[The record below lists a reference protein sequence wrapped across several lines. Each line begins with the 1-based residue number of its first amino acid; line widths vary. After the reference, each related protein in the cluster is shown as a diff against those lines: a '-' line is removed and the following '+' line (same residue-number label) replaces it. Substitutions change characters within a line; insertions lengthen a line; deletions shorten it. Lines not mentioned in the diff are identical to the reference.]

1 MNMMNLKNKVILI
14 TGAGTGLG
22 KALALVAGQAGAK
35 VICVGRRKDK
45 IQQTAEEVTKAGGMG
60 TAVEMDVTDLKSV
73 EKGLKMAE
81 KVGPIDVLINNA
93 GIITG
98 LKAVQD
104 LPVEEWDK
112 IMATNVR
119 GPYLMIRAILPG
131 MIQRGFGRILN
142 ISAPIKHLPK
152 ASAYCASK
160 CALDSLTKAVGYE
173 LKGMDVII
181 NAVEPPFLDT
191 EMHKGGKKPEE
202 VVAQVMELAMLE
214 ADSQSGRVIKI
225 P

>member
-1 MNMMNLKNKVILI
+1 MNLKDKVVLI
-14 TGAGTGLG
+14 TGAGSGLG
-22 KALALVAGQAGAK
+22 KALALAAGQVGAK
-35 VICVGRRKDK
+35 VICAGRRKER
-45 IQQTAEEVTKAGGMG
+45 IQQTADEVSKVGGMG

-98 LKAVQD
+98 MKAVQD

-112 IMATNVR
+112 IMSTNVR
-119 GPYLMIRAILPG
+119 GPYLLMRAILPG

-173 LKGMDVII
+173 LKGVDVII

-202 VVAQVMELAMLE
+202 VVIQILDLVGLE
-214 ADSQSGRVIKI
+214 AGSQSGRIVKI
-225 P
+225 G

>member
-1 MNMMNLKNKVILI
+1 MNLKNKVILI
-14 TGAGTGLG
+14 TGAGSGLG
-22 KALALVAGQAGAK
+22 KALALAAGQVGAK
-35 VICVGRRKDK
+35 VICAGRRMDK
-45 IQQTAEEVTKAGGMG
+45 IQQTADEVTKVGGVG
-60 TAVEMDVTDLKSV
+60 TAVEIDVTDLKSV
-73 EKGLKMAE
+73 EKCLKMAE
-81 KVGPIDVLINNA
+81 KVGPIDILINNA

-98 LKAVQD
+98 MKAVQD

-119 GPYLMIRAILPG
+119 GPYLLMRAILPG

-173 LKGMDVII
+173 LKGVDVII

-202 VVAQVMELAMLE
+202 VVAQILELVALE
-214 ADSQSGRVIKI
+214 AGSQSGRIVKI
-225 P
+225 A

>member
-1 MNMMNLKNKVILI
+1 MNLKDKVVLI
-14 TGAGTGLG
+14 TGAGSGLG
-22 KALALVAGQAGAK
+22 KTLALAAGQVGAK
-35 VICVGRRKDK
+35 VICAGRRKDK
-45 IQQTAEEVTKAGGMG
+45 IQQTADEVNKAGGTG
-60 TAVEMDVTDLKSV
+60 TAVEIDVTDLKSV

-98 LKAVQD
+98 MKAVQD

-119 GPYLMIRAILPG
+119 GPYLLMRAILPG

-160 CALDSLTKAVGYE
+160 CALDSLTKAVSYE
-173 LKGMDVII
+173 LKGLDILV

-202 VVAQVMELAMLE
+202 VVAQILELVALE
-214 ADSQSGRVIKI
+214 AGSQSGRIVKI
-225 P
+225 A

>member
-1 MNMMNLKNKVILI
+1 M
-14 TGAGTGLG
+14 G
-22 KALALVAGQAGAK
+22 KALAVAAGQVGAK
-35 VICVGRRKDK
+35 VICAGRRKDK
-45 IQQTAEEVTKAGGMG
+45 IQHTADEVSKAGGMG

-73 EKGLKMAE
+73 EKGVKLVE

-98 LKAVQD
+98 MKAVQD

-119 GPYLMIRAILPG
+119 GPYLLMRAILPG

-160 CALDSLTKAVGYE
+160 CVLDSLTKAVSYE
-173 LKGMDVII
+173 LKGLDVLV

-191 EMHKGGKKPEE
+191 EMHKGGKKAEE
-202 VVAQVMELAMLE
+202 VVAPIMELVSAE
-214 ADSQSGRVIKI
+214 TGSQSGRIVKLA
-225 P
+225 

>member
-1 MNMMNLKNKVILI
+1 MNLKNKVILI
-14 TGAGTGLG
+14 TGAGSGLG
-22 KALALVAGQAGAK
+22 KALALAAGQVGAK
-35 VICVGRRKDK
+35 VICAGRRKDK
-45 IQQTAEEVTKAGGMG
+45 IQQTADEVNKVGGMG
-60 TAVEMDVTDLKSV
+60 TAMEMDVTDLKSV
-73 EKGLKMAE
+73 EKSLKMAE
-81 KVGPIDVLINNA
+81 KVGPIDILINNA

-98 LKAVQD
+98 MKAVQD

-119 GPYLMIRAILPG
+119 GPYLLMRAILPG
-131 MIQRGFGRILN
+131 MMQRGFGRILN

-173 LKGMDVII
+173 LKGVDVII

-202 VVAQVMELAMLE
+202 VVAQILELVALE
-214 ADSQSGRVIKI
+214 AGSQSGRIVKI
-225 P
+225 A

>member
-1 MNMMNLKNKVILI
+1 MMNLNNRVMLI
-14 TGAGTGLG
+14 TGAGSGLG
-22 KALALVAGQAGAK
+22 KALAVAAGQAGAK
-35 VICVGRRKDK
+35 VICAGRRKDK
-45 IQQTAEEVTKAGGMG
+45 IQQTADELTKAGGIG
-60 TAVEMDVTDLKSV
+60 TAVEMDLTDLQSV
-73 EKGLKMAE
+73 EKGLKQAE
-81 KVGPIDVLINNA
+81 KVGPIEILFNNA

-98 LKAVQD
+98 FKAVKD

-131 MIQRGFGRILN
+131 MIQRGFGRIVN

-173 LKGMDVII
+173 LKGVDIII

-191 EMHKGGKKPEE
+191 EMHTGGKKPEE
-202 VVAQVMELAMLE
+202 VVAQVMELATLE
-214 ADSQSGRVIKI
+214 AGSQSGRVIKI

>member
-1 MNMMNLKNKVILI
+1 MNLKDKVVLI
-14 TGAGTGLG
+14 TGAGSGLG
-22 KALALVAGQAGAK
+22 KALAVAAGQVGAK
-35 VICVGRRKDK
+35 VICAGRRKDK
-45 IQQTAEEVTKAGGMG
+45 IQHTADEVSKAGGMG

-73 EKGLKMAE
+73 EKGVKLVE

-98 LKAVQD
+98 MKAVQD
-104 LPVEEWDK
+104 LPVEECDK

-119 GPYLMIRAILPG
+119 GPYLLMRAILPG

-160 CALDSLTKAVGYE
+160 CALDSLTKAVSYE
-173 LKGMDVII
+173 LKGLDVLV

-191 EMHKGGKKPEE
+191 EMHKGGKKAEE
-202 VVAQVMELAMLE
+202 VVAPIMELVSAE
-214 ADSQSGRVIKI
+214 TGSQSGRIVKLA
-225 P
+225 

>member
-1 MNMMNLKNKVILI
+1 MNLKDKVVLI
-14 TGAGTGLG
+14 TGAGSGLG
-22 KALALVAGQAGAK
+22 KALALAAGQVGAK
-35 VICVGRRKDK
+35 VICAGRRTDK
-45 IQQTAEEVTKAGGMG
+45 IQQTSDEVTKVGGVGM
-60 TAVEMDVTDLKSV
+60 TVEMDVTDLKSV

-98 LKAVQD
+98 MKAVQD

-112 IMATNVR
+112 IMSTNVR
-119 GPYLMIRAILPG
+119 GPYLLMRAILPG
-131 MIQRGFGRILN
+131 MIQRGFGRVLN

-173 LKGMDVII
+173 LKGVDVII

-202 VVAQVMELAMLE
+202 VVAQILELVALE
-214 ADSQSGRVIKI
+214 AGSQSGRIVKMA
-225 P
+225 

>member
-1 MNMMNLKNKVILI
+1 MNLKDKVVLI
-14 TGAGTGLG
+14 TGAGSGLG
-22 KALALVAGQAGAK
+22 KALAVAAGQVGAK
-35 VICVGRRKDK
+35 VICAGRRKDK
-45 IQQTAEEVTKAGGMG
+45 IQQTEDEVNKAGGRG
-60 TAVEMDVTDLKSV
+60 TAVEMDVADLKSV
-73 EKGLKMAE
+73 EEGLKIAE

-98 LKAVQD
+98 MKAVQD

-119 GPYLMIRAILPG
+119 GPYLLIRAILPG

-173 LKGMDVII
+173 LKGVDVII

-202 VVAQVMELAMLE
+202 VVAQILELVALE
-214 ADSQSGRVIKI
+214 AGSQSGRIVKI
-225 P
+225 A

>member
-1 MNMMNLKNKVILI
+1 MNIRDKVILI
-14 TGAGTGLG
+14 TGAGSGLG

-35 VICVGRRKDK
+35 VICAGRRKDK
-45 IQQTAEEVTKAGGMG
+45 IQQIAEEVTQAGGVG
-60 TAVEMDVTDLKSV
+60 LAVEMDVTDLKSV
-73 EKGLKMAE
+73 EKGLKQAE
-81 KVGPIDVLINNA
+81 KMGPIEILFNNA

-104 LPVEEWDK
+104 LPIEEWDK

-119 GPYLMIRAILPG
+119 GPYLLIRAILPG
-131 MIQRGFGRILN
+131 MIQRGFGRIVN

-173 LKGMDVII
+173 LKGVDIII

-191 EMHKGGKKPEE
+191 EMHTGGKKPEE
-202 VVAQVMELAMLE
+202 VVAQVMELATLE
-214 ADSQSGRVIKI
+214 AGSQCGRIVKI
-225 P
+225 A

>member
-1 MNMMNLKNKVILI
+1 MNLKDKVVLI
-14 TGAGTGLG
+14 TGAGSGLG
-22 KALALVAGQAGAK
+22 KALAITAGQAGAK
-35 VICVGRRKDK
+35 VICAGRRKDK
-45 IQQTAEEVTKAGGMG
+45 IQQTAEEVTKAGGLG
-60 TAVEMDVTDLKSV
+60 TAMEIDVTDLKSV
-73 EKGLKMAE
+73 EKGVKMAE

-119 GPYLMIRAILPG
+119 GPYLMIRSILPG

-173 LKGMDVII
+173 LKGVDVII

-202 VVAQVMELAMLE
+202 VVSQILDLVGLE
-214 ADSQSGRVIKI
+214 AGSQSGRIVKI
-225 P
+225 G

>member
-1 MNMMNLKNKVILI
+1 
-14 TGAGTGLG
+14 LG
-22 KALALVAGQAGAK
+22 KALAAVAGQVGAK
-35 VICVGRRKDK
+35 VICAGRRKDK
-45 IQQTAEEVTKAGGMG
+45 IQHTADEVSKAGGMG

-73 EKGLKMAE
+73 EKGVKMAE

-98 LKAVQD
+98 MKAVQD

-173 LKGMDVII
+173 LKGVDVII

-202 VVAQVMELAMLE
+202 VVAQILELAALD
-214 ADSQSGRVIKI
+214 AGAPSGRVIKLG
-225 P
+225 

>member
-1 MNMMNLKNKVILI
+1 MNLKNKVILI
-14 TGAGTGLG
+14 TGAGSGLG
-22 KALALVAGQAGAK
+22 KALALAAGQVGAK
-35 VICVGRRKDK
+35 VICAGRRKDK
-45 IQQTAEEVTKAGGMG
+45 IQQTSDEVNKVGGMG
-60 TAVEMDVTDLKSV
+60 TAMEMDVTDLKSV

-81 KVGPIDVLINNA
+81 KVGPIDFLINNA

-98 LKAVQD
+98 MKAVQD

-119 GPYLMIRAILPG
+119 GPYLLMRAILPG

-160 CALDSLTKAVGYE
+160 CALDSLTKAVSYE
-173 LKGMDVII
+173 LKGLDILV

-202 VVAQVMELAMLE
+202 VVAQILELVGLE
-214 ADSQSGRVIKI
+214 AGSQSGRIVKI
-225 P
+225 A

>member
-1 MNMMNLKNKVILI
+1 MNLLDKVILI

-22 KALALVAGQAGAK
+22 KALALAAGQVGAK
-35 VICVGRRKDK
+35 VICAGRRKDK
-45 IQQTAEEVTKAGGMG
+45 IQQTADEVSKAGGTG
-60 TAVEMDVTDLKSV
+60 TAVEMDVTDLKSI

-81 KVGPIDVLINNA
+81 KVGPIDILINNA

-98 LKAVQD
+98 MKAVQD

-119 GPYLMIRAILPG
+119 GPYLLMRTILPG

-160 CALDSLTKAVGYE
+160 CALDSLTKAVSYE
-173 LKGMDVII
+173 LKGLDILV

-202 VVAQVMELAMLE
+202 VVAQILELVALE
-214 ADSQSGRVIKI
+214 AGSQSGRIVKI
-225 P
+225 A

>member
-1 MNMMNLKNKVILI
+1 MNLKNKVILI
-14 TGAGTGLG
+14 TGAGSGLG
-22 KALALVAGQAGAK
+22 KALALAAGQVGAK
-35 VICVGRRKDK
+35 VICAGRRKDK
-45 IQQTAEEVTKAGGMG
+45 IQQTADEVNKVGGMG
-60 TAVEMDVTDLKSV
+60 TTIEMDVTDLKSV
-73 EKGLKMAE
+73 EKALKMAE
-81 KVGPIDVLINNA
+81 KVGPIDILINNA

-98 LKAVQD
+98 MKAVQD

-119 GPYLMIRAILPG
+119 GPYLLMRAILPG

-173 LKGMDVII
+173 LKGVDVII

-202 VVAQVMELAMLE
+202 VVAQILELVALE
-214 ADSQSGRVIKI
+214 AGSQSGRIVKI
-225 P
+225 A

>member
-1 MNMMNLKNKVILI
+1 MNIRDKVILI
-14 TGAGTGLG
+14 TGAGSGLG

-35 VICVGRRKDK
+35 VICAGRRKERIQK
-45 IQQTAEEVTKAGGMG
+45 IAEEVTQAGGVG
-60 TAVEMDVTDLKSV
+60 LAVEMDVTDLKSV
-73 EKGLKMAE
+73 EKGLKQAE
-81 KVGPIDVLINNA
+81 KMGPIEILFNNA

-104 LPVEEWDK
+104 LPIEEWDK

-119 GPYLMIRAILPG
+119 GPYLLIRAILPG
-131 MIQRGFGRILN
+131 MIQRGFGRIVN

-173 LKGMDVII
+173 LKGVDIII

-191 EMHKGGKKPEE
+191 EMHTGGKKPEE
-202 VVAQVMELAMLE
+202 VVAQVMELATLE
-214 ADSQSGRVIKI
+214 AGSQCGKI
-225 P
+225 VKIA

>member
-1 MNMMNLKNKVILI
+1 MNLKDRVVLI
-14 TGAGTGLG
+14 TGAGSGLG
-22 KALALVAGQAGAK
+22 KALAIAAGQEGAK
-35 VICVGRRKDK
+35 VICAGRRKER
-45 IQQTAEEVTKAGGMG
+45 IQQVAEEVTKVGGVGM
-60 TAVEMDVTDLKSV
+60 AVEIDVMDEKSV
-73 EKGLKMAE
+73 EKGVKQAE
-81 KVGPIDVLINNA
+81 KNGPIDILINNA

-98 LKAVQD
+98 MKAVQD

-119 GPYLMIRAILPG
+119 GPYLLVRAILPG
-131 MIQRGFGRILN
+131 MVQRGFGRILN

-160 CALDSLTKAVGYE
+160 CALDSLTKAVSYE
-173 LKGMDVII
+173 LKGLDILV

-202 VVAQVMELAMLE
+202 VVAQILELAALDVG
-214 ADSQSGRVIKI
+214 AHSGRVIKLG
-225 P
+225 

>member
-1 MNMMNLKNKVILI
+1 MTLKDKVILI
-14 TGAGTGLG
+14 TGAGSGLG
-22 KALALVAGQAGAK
+22 KALAVAAGQVGAK
-35 VICVGRRKDK
+35 VICAGRRKDK
-45 IQQTAEEVTKAGGMG
+45 IQQTADEVSKAGSTG
-60 TAVEMDVTDLKSV
+60 TAVEMDVTDLKSI

-81 KVGPIDVLINNA
+81 KVGPIDILINNA

-98 LKAVQD
+98 MKAVQD

-119 GPYLMIRAILPG
+119 GPYLLMRAILPG

-173 LKGMDVII
+173 LKGVDVII

-202 VVAQVMELAMLE
+202 FVAQILELVALE
-214 ADSQSGRVIKI
+214 AGSQSGRIVKI
-225 P
+225 A

>member
-1 MNMMNLKNKVILI
+1 MNLKNKVILI
-14 TGAGTGLG
+14 TGAGSGLG
-22 KALALVAGQAGAK
+22 KALALAAGQGGAK
-35 VICVGRRKDK
+35 VICAGRRKER
-45 IQQTAEEVTKAGGMG
+45 IEQTADEVTKVGGVG

-73 EKGLKMAE
+73 EKGLKMVE
-81 KVGPIDVLINNA
+81 KIGPIDVLINNA

-119 GPYLMIRAILPG
+119 GPYLMIRSILPG

-173 LKGMDVII
+173 LKGVDVII

-214 ADSQSGRVIKI
+214 AGSQSGRVIKI

>member
-1 MNMMNLKNKVILI
+1 MNLKDKVVLI
-14 TGAGTGLG
+14 TGAGSGLG
-22 KALALVAGQAGAK
+22 KALALAAGQVGAK
-35 VICVGRRKDK
+35 VICAGRRMEK
-45 IQQTAEEVTKAGGMG
+45 IQQTADEVTKVGGVG
-60 TAVEMDVTDLKSV
+60 TAVEIDVTDLKSV
-73 EKGLKMAE
+73 EKGLKVAE
-81 KVGPIDVLINNA
+81 KVGQIDILINNA
-93 GIITG
+93 GIVTG
-98 LKAVQD
+98 MKAVQD

-119 GPYLMIRAILPG
+119 GPYLLMRTILPG

-160 CALDSLTKAVGYE
+160 CALDSLTKAVSYE
-173 LKGMDVII
+173 LKGLDILV

-202 VVAQVMELAMLE
+202 VVAQILELVALD
-214 ADSQSGRVIKI
+214 AGSQSGRIVKI
-225 P
+225 A

>member
-1 MNMMNLKNKVILI
+1 MTLKDKVILI
-14 TGAGTGLG
+14 TGAGSGLG
-22 KALALVAGQAGAK
+22 KALALVAGQAAAK
-35 VICVGRRKDK
+35 VICAGRRKDK
-45 IQQTAEEVTKAGGMG
+45 IQQTADEVTKAGGTG
-60 TAVEMDVTDLKSV
+60 TAVEMDVADLKSV
-73 EKGLKMAE
+73 EKGLKIAE

-98 LKAVQD
+98 MKAVQD

-119 GPYLMIRAILPG
+119 GPYLLIRAILPG

-173 LKGMDVII
+173 LKGVDVII

-202 VVAQVMELAMLE
+202 VVAPIMELVSAEMG
-214 ADSQSGRVIKI
+214 SQSGRIVKLA
-225 P
+225 

>member
-1 MNMMNLKNKVILI
+1 MNLKDKIVLI
-14 TGAGTGLG
+14 TGAGSGLG
-22 KALALVAGQAGAK
+22 KALAITAGQAGAK
-35 VICVGRRKDK
+35 VICAGRRKDK
-45 IQQTAEEVTKAGGMG
+45 IQQTAEEVTKAGGLG
-60 TAVEMDVTDLKSV
+60 TAMEIDVTDLKSV
-73 EKGLKMAE
+73 EKGVKMAE

-119 GPYLMIRAILPG
+119 GPYLMIRSILPG

-173 LKGMDVII
+173 LKGVDVII

-202 VVAQVMELAMLE
+202 VVSQILDLVGLE
-214 ADSQSGRVIKI
+214 AGSQSGRIVKI
-225 P
+225 G

>member
-1 MNMMNLKNKVILI
+1 MEIKDKVILI
-14 TGAGTGLG
+14 TGAGSGLG
-22 KALALVAGQAGAK
+22 KALALAAGQAGAK
-35 VICVGRRKDK
+35 VICAGRRKDR
-45 IQQTAEEVTKAGGMG
+45 IEQTAEDVTKAGGLG
-60 TAVEMDVTDLKSV
+60 TALEMDVTDVKSV
-73 EKGLKMAE
+73 ERGVKEAE
-81 KVGPIDVLINNA
+81 RVGPIEILINNA

-173 LKGMDVII
+173 LKGVDVII

-191 EMHKGGKKPEE
+191 EMHTGGKKAEE
-202 VVAQVMELAMLE
+202 VVAPIMELVAAE
-214 ADSQSGRVIKI
+214 TGSQSGRIVKI
-225 P
+225 A

>member
-1 MNMMNLKNKVILI
+1 MNLKDKVVLI
-14 TGAGTGLG
+14 TGAGSGLG
-22 KALALVAGQAGAK
+22 KALALAAGQVGAK
-35 VICVGRRKDK
+35 VICAGRRKDK
-45 IQQTAEEVTKAGGMG
+45 IQQTAEEVTRAGGMG
-60 TAVEMDVTDLKSV
+60 TALEMDVTDLKSV

-81 KVGPIDVLINNA
+81 KVGPIDILINNA

-98 LKAVQD
+98 MKAVQD

-119 GPYLMIRAILPG
+119 GPYLLMRAILPG
-131 MIQRGFGRILN
+131 LIQRGFGRILN

-173 LKGMDVII
+173 LKGVDVII

-202 VVAQVMELAMLE
+202 VVAQILELVSAE
-214 ADSQSGRVIKI
+214 TGSQSGRIVKI
-225 P
+225 A

>member
-1 MNMMNLKNKVILI
+1 MNLKNKVILI
-14 TGAGTGLG
+14 TGAGSGLG
-22 KALALVAGQAGAK
+22 KALALAAGQVGAK
-35 VICVGRRKDK
+35 VICAGRRTDK
-45 IQQTAEEVTKAGGMG
+45 IQQTSDEVTKVGGVG
-60 TAVEMDVTDLKSV
+60 TTVEMDVTDLKSV

-81 KVGPIDVLINNA
+81 KVGPIDILINNA

-98 LKAVQD
+98 MKAVQD

-119 GPYLMIRAILPG
+119 GPYLLMRAILPG

-173 LKGMDVII
+173 LKGVDVII

-202 VVAQVMELAMLE
+202 VVAQILELVALE
-214 ADSQSGRVIKI
+214 AGSQSGRIVKI
-225 P
+225 A

>member
-1 MNMMNLKNKVILI
+1 MNLKDKVVLI
-14 TGAGTGLG
+14 TGAGSGLG
-22 KALALVAGQAGAK
+22 KTLAVAAGQVGAK
-35 VICVGRRKDK
+35 VICAGRRKDK
-45 IQQTAEEVTKAGGMG
+45 IQHTADEVSKAGGMG

-73 EKGLKMAE
+73 EKGVKMAE

-98 LKAVQD
+98 MKVVQD

-119 GPYLMIRAILPG
+119 GPYLLMRTILPG
-131 MIQRGFGRILN
+131 MIQRGFGRIVN

-160 CALDSLTKAVGYE
+160 CALDSLTKAVSYE
-173 LKGMDVII
+173 LKGLDILV

-202 VVAQVMELAMLE
+202 VVAQILELVALE
-214 ADSQSGRVIKI
+214 AGSQSGRIVKI
-225 P
+225 A

>member
-1 MNMMNLKNKVILI
+1 MNLNDKVILI
-14 TGAGTGLG
+14 TGAGSGLG
-22 KALALVAGQAGAK
+22 KALALAAGQAGAK
-35 VICVGRRKDK
+35 VICAGRRKDK
-45 IQQTAEEVTKAGGMG
+45 IQQTAEDLTKAGGLG
-60 TAVEMDVTDLKSV
+60 TAVEMDVTDVKSV
-73 EKGLKMAE
+73 ERGVKEAE
-81 KVGPIDVLINNA
+81 RVGPIEILNNNA

-173 LKGMDVII
+173 LKGVDVII

-191 EMHKGGKKPEE
+191 EMHTGGKKAEE
-202 VVAQVMELAMLE
+202 VVAPIMELVVAE
-214 ADSQSGRVIKI
+214 TGSQSGRIVKI
-225 P
+225 G

>member
-1 MNMMNLKNKVILI
+1 MNLKDKVVLI
-14 TGAGTGLG
+14 TGAGSGLG
-22 KALALVAGQAGAK
+22 KALALAAGQVGAK
-35 VICVGRRKDK
+35 VICAGRRKDK
-45 IQQTAEEVTKAGGMG
+45 IQQTAEEVTRAGGMG

-81 KVGPIDVLINNA
+81 KVGPIDILINNA

-98 LKAVQD
+98 MKAVQD

-119 GPYLMIRAILPG
+119 GPYLLMRAILPG
-131 MIQRGFGRILN
+131 LIQRGFGRILN

-173 LKGMDVII
+173 LKGVDVII

-202 VVAQVMELAMLE
+202 VMAQILELVSAE
-214 ADSQSGRVIKI
+214 TGSQSGRIVKI
-225 P
+225 A

>member
-1 MNMMNLKNKVILI
+1 MNLKNKVILI
-14 TGAGTGLG
+14 TGAGSGLG
-22 KALALVAGQAGAK
+22 KALALAAGQVGAK
-35 VICVGRRKDK
+35 VICAGRRTDK
-45 IQQTAEEVTKAGGMG
+45 IQQTSDEVTKVGGVG
-60 TAVEMDVTDLKSV
+60 TAMEMDVTDLKSV
-73 EKGLKMAE
+73 EKGLKIAE

-98 LKAVQD
+98 MKAVQD

-119 GPYLMIRAILPG
+119 GPYLLMRAILPG

-173 LKGMDVII
+173 LKGVDVII

-202 VVAQVMELAMLE
+202 VVAQILELVALE
-214 ADSQSGRVIKI
+214 AGSQSGRIVKI
-225 P
+225 A

>member
-1 MNMMNLKNKVILI
+1 MNLKDKVVLI
-14 TGAGTGLG
+14 TGAGSGLG
-22 KALALVAGQAGAK
+22 KALALAAGQVGAK
-35 VICVGRRKDK
+35 VICAGRRKERIK
-45 IQQTAEEVTKAGGMG
+45 QTADEVSKVGGMG

-81 KVGPIDVLINNA
+81 KVGPIDILINNA

-98 LKAVQD
+98 MKAVQD

-112 IMATNVR
+112 IMSTNVR
-119 GPYLMIRAILPG
+119 GPYLLMRTILPG
-131 MIQRGFGRILN
+131 MIQRGFGRVLN

-160 CALDSLTKAVGYE
+160 CALDSLTKAVSYE
-173 LKGMDVII
+173 LKGLDILV

-202 VVAQVMELAMLE
+202 VVAQILELVALD
-214 ADSQSGRVIKI
+214 AGSQSGRIVKI
-225 P
+225 A

>member
-1 MNMMNLKNKVILI
+1 MNLKDKVVLI
-14 TGAGTGLG
+14 TGAGSGLG
-22 KALALVAGQAGAK
+22 KALAVAAGQLGAK
-35 VICVGRRKDK
+35 VICTGRRKDK
-45 IQQTAEEVTKAGGMG
+45 IQQTADEVNKAGGTG

-73 EKGLKMAE
+73 EKGVKMAE
-81 KVGPIDVLINNA
+81 KNGPIDVLINNA

-98 LKAVQD
+98 MKAVQD

-119 GPYLMIRAILPG
+119 GPYLLIRAILPG

-160 CALDSLTKAVGYE
+160 CALDSLTKAVSYE
-173 LKGMDVII
+173 LKGLDILV

-202 VVAQVMELAMLE
+202 VVIQILDLVGLE
-214 ADSQSGRVIKI
+214 AGSQSGRIVKI
-225 P
+225 A

>member
-1 MNMMNLKNKVILI
+1 MNLKNKVILI
-14 TGAGTGLG
+14 TGAGSGLG
-22 KALALVAGQAGAK
+22 KALALAAGQVGAK
-35 VICVGRRKDK
+35 VICAGRRTDK
-45 IQQTAEEVTKAGGMG
+45 IQQTSDEVTKVGGVG
-60 TAVEMDVTDLKSV
+60 TVVEMDVTDLKSV

-81 KVGPIDVLINNA
+81 KVGPIDILINNA

-98 LKAVQD
+98 MKAVQD

-119 GPYLMIRAILPG
+119 GPYLLMREILPG

-173 LKGMDVII
+173 LKGVDVII

-202 VVAQVMELAMLE
+202 VVAQILELVALE
-214 ADSQSGRVIKI
+214 AGSQSGRIVKI
-225 P
+225 A

>member
-1 MNMMNLKNKVILI
+1 MNLRDKVILI
-14 TGAGTGLG
+14 TGAGSGLG

-35 VICVGRRKDK
+35 VICAGRRKDR
-45 IQQTAEEVTKAGGMG
+45 IQQAAEEVTQAGGVG
-60 TAVEMDVTDLKSV
+60 LAVEMDVTDVKSV
-73 EKGLKMAE
+73 EKGLKEAE
-81 KVGPIDVLINNA
+81 KVGPIEVLINCA

-104 LPVEEWDK
+104 LPIEEWDK

-119 GPYLMIRAILPG
+119 GPYLLLRAILPG

-173 LKGMDVII
+173 LKGVDVII

-191 EMHKGGKKPEE
+191 EMHTGGKKPEE
-202 VVAQVMELAMLE
+202 VVAQVMELATLE
-214 ADSQSGRVIKI
+214 AGSQSGRIVKI

>member
-1 MNMMNLKNKVILI
+1 MNLKDKVVLI
-14 TGAGTGLG
+14 TGAGSGLG
-22 KALALVAGQAGAK
+22 KALAVAAGQVGAK
-35 VICVGRRKDK
+35 VICAGRRKDK
-45 IQQTAEEVTKAGGMG
+45 IQQTADEVNKAGGTG
-60 TAVEMDVTDLKSV
+60 TAVEIDVTDLKSV

-98 LKAVQD
+98 MKAVQD

-119 GPYLMIRAILPG
+119 GPYLLMRGILPG

-160 CALDSLTKAVGYE
+160 CALDSLTKAVSYE
-173 LKGMDVII
+173 LKGLDILV

-202 VVAQVMELAMLE
+202 VVEQILELATLE
-214 ADSQSGRVIKI
+214 AGAPSGRVIKI
-225 P
+225 G

>member
-1 MNMMNLKNKVILI
+1 MNLKNKVILI

-22 KALALVAGQAGAK
+22 KAMALVAGQAGAK
-35 VICVGRRKDK
+35 VICAGRRKDK
-45 IQQTAEEVTKAGGMG
+45 IQQTADEVNKAGGMG

-73 EKGLKMAE
+73 EKGLKIAE

-98 LKAVQD
+98 MKAVQD

-119 GPYLMIRAILPG
+119 GPYLLIRAILPG

-173 LKGMDVII
+173 LKGVDVII

-202 VVAQVMELAMLE
+202 VVAQILELVALE
-214 ADSQSGRVIKI
+214 AGSQSGRIVKI
-225 P
+225 A